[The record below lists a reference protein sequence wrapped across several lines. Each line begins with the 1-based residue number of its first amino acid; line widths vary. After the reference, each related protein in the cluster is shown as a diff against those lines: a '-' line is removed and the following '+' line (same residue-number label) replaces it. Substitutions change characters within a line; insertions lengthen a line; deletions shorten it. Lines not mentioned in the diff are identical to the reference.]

1 MDQVV
6 QVAGAMLI
14 LAAYAAAQFGWLDQT
29 SRAYLTLNL
38 VGAAVLGWLA
48 WQERQWGFLL
58 LEVAWTAISAWG
70 LYRVLTGR
78 EPSHAGH

>member
-48 WQERQWGFLL
+48 WDGRQWGFLL
-58 LEVAWTAISAWG
+58 LEVAWTLISAWG
-70 LYRVLTGR
+70 LYQTLSGR
-78 EPSHAGH
+78 EPTRAGH